1 MNEKK
6 GTECIR
12 VAVTVPVRDT
22 FSYLVP
28 EQLSPGIRVGCR
40 VLVPFKKRK
49 VTGYV
54 LERIQENDDI
64 ELKAVLDVLDSEPLF
79 PQKMVPFFEWL
90 ADYYF
95 HPIGQVI
102 QTSLPG
108 GLNAVNYKSAS
119 LTKTGLKILE
129 QLSQQTEQ
137 RDILSWIKDHPG
149 KKIPWPV
156 GKLYPLRKKGWLI
169 IEERAR
175 RQTAGPLIRKFVRP
189 KQDIELESIL
199 REKAHL
205 VRAKNEEE
213 FLKAIFDLG
222 IVLLS
227 DLNVK
232 FTNAYYLVKKWT
244 KENVI
249 EQYEGSLYRDPAGA
263 TIFPA
268 PTPPRLYGQQKAA
281 VKKINECLDRKVF
294 SPCLLYGVTGS
305 GKTEVYFRSVEHAI
319 RSGKKAI
326 LMVPE
331 IALVTYLES
340 IFRARLGNRIAVYHS
355 RLSHGER
362 YDQWIRMARGEV
374 DMVIGA
380 RSALFAPFSELGIII
395 VDEEHD
401 ASYKQ
406 DTSPGYQARDAAV
419 MRAKM
424 ENAVVLLGSGTP
436 SVQSFQNSISKK
448 YDLILMPDRVE
459 QRPLPDVQ
467 IVDMKKLDKKNLQN
481 NILSNILKDEL
492 EQNLADGYQSILFL
506 NRRGF
511 HRVFLCRRCGKTIHC
526 PNCDVSLTHHI
537 DMDRLTCHYCGLS
550 IERPDKCPS
559 CAEKVLKPY
568 GFGTQKLEQELKT
581 SFPDARV
588 LRMDTDN
595 TRKKGQIY
603 HILKTFSDNKADM
616 LIGTQMITK
625 GYHFPKVTLVGI
637 VAADSSLSFPD
648 FRAGER
654 TFQLLS
660 QVAGRSGRGGER
672 GRVIV
677 QTFNPDHYAIDT
689 ATSHDYHTFFEREIA
704 LRKQLGYP
712 PFSHLTCLR
721 LEGNNKERTQETVE
735 QLGLGIRAIIAKQ
748 PEIGNS
754 IHLLGPVEAPI
765 ARLKGKYRWQI
776 LIKSKNISLQK
787 YLLGE
792 IHRLSL
798 KMLRS
803 SGVRLV
809 IDVDPYQML

>member
-54 LERIQENDDI
+54 LERIEENDDI

-281 VKKINECLDRKVF
+281 VKKINECLDRKAF

-305 GKTEVYFRSVEHAI
+305 GKTEVYFRAVEHAI
-319 RSGKKAI
+319 RLGKKAI

-424 ENAVVLLGSGTP
+424 ENAVVLLGSGTQ

-467 IVDMKKLDKKNLQN
+467 IVDMKKLDKKT
-481 NILSNILKDEL
+481 
-492 EQNLADGYQSILFL
+492 Y
-506 NRRGF
+506 
-511 HRVFLCRRCGKTIHC
+511 KTI
-526 PNCDVSLTHHI
+526 
-537 DMDRLTCHYCGLS
+537 Y
-550 IERPDKCPS
+550 
-559 CAEKVLKPY
+559 
-568 GFGTQKLEQELKT
+568 
-581 SFPDARV
+581 
-588 LRMDTDN
+588 
-595 TRKKGQIY
+595 
-603 HILKTFSDNKADM
+603 
-616 LIGTQMITK
+616 
-625 GYHFPKVTLVGI
+625 
-637 VAADSSLSFPD
+637 
-648 FRAGER
+648 
-654 TFQLLS
+654 
-660 QVAGRSGRGGER
+660 
-672 GRVIV
+672 
-677 QTFNPDHYAIDT
+677 
-689 ATSHDYHTFFEREIA
+689 
-704 LRKQLGYP
+704 
-712 PFSHLTCLR
+712 
-721 LEGNNKERTQETVE
+721 
-735 QLGLGIRAIIAKQ
+735 
-748 PEIGNS
+748 
-754 IHLLGPVEAPI
+754 
-765 ARLKGKYRWQI
+765 
-776 LIKSKNISLQK
+776 
-787 YLLGE
+787 
-792 IHRLSL
+792 
-798 KMLRS
+798 
-803 SGVRLV
+803 
-809 IDVDPYQML
+809 